1 MWIPLRQNGEN
12 VMYLSL
18 KITMTVFDYGRGKKE
33 KYES

>member
-1 MWIPLRQNGEN
+1 MVKILCI
-12 VMYLSL
+12 MYLSL